1 MNDFSDML
9 SKAKKMQDKMKEL
22 QDSLK
27 KIEIEGSAGGDLVKV
42 TLGGDYE
49 IKSILLA
56 DSKNEKQETINDFS
70 IAAHNDAEK
79 IKKKH
84 QRSLLKLLG
93 FYLPLISNYLFKWI
107 IILKILKN

>member
-49 IKSILLA
+49 NKSIFISP
-56 DSKNEKQETINDFS
+56 DSKNEKQETINDLI
-70 IAAHNDAEK
+70 IAAHNDAREK
-79 IKKKH
+79 LKRKTSEELAKTTGVS
-84 QRSLLKLLG
+84 SLPFDFKLP
-93 FYLPLISNYLFKWI
+93 F
-107 IILKILKN
+107 

>member
-49 IKSILLA
+49 IKSIFISP
-56 DSKNEKQETINDFS
+56 DSKNEKQETINDLI
-70 IAAHNDAEK
+70 IAAHNDAREK
-79 IKKKH
+79 LKRKTSEELAKTTGFS
-84 QRSLLKLLG
+84 SLPFDFKLP
-93 FYLPLISNYLFKWI
+93 F
-107 IILKILKN
+107 